1 MTLKKRN
8 VTMVGNGTQL
18 DGTAKSSRFLHS
30 SRWAL
35 EPMKLRP
42 ATVNILKNAF
52 GIDDA
57 EKVTSEPHDT
67 YTLETVPAQ

>member
-18 DGTAKSSRFLHS
+18 GDTAKSSRFLRS

-42 ATVNILKNAF
+42 AAVNILKNAF

-57 EKVTSEPHDT
+57 EKVTSELHDT
-67 YTLETVPAQ
+67 YTLETVPTQ